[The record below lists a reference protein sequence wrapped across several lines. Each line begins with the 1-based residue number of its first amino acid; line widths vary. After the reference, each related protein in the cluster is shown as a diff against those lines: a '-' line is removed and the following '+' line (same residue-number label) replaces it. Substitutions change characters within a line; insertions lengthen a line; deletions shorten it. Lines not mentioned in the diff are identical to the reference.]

1 MKKKGTL
8 KKSLVTALEVPADLA
23 YKDPIVTIT
32 GNNCMAV
39 ENYRSILRY
48 TKDEI
53 VILTVRGRVA
63 IYGKKLCIPCYSPW
77 EMQVSGKIIKVCL
90 DWQEA

>member
-1 MKKKGTL
+1 MKKKGML
-8 KKSLVTALEVPADLA
+8 KKSLVTALEVPEDLA
-23 YKDPIVTIT
+23 YKAPIVTIT
-32 GNNCMAV
+32 GNSCMSV

-48 TKDEI
+48 TKEEI
-53 VILTVRGRVA
+53 VILTARGRVE
-63 IYGKKLCIPCYSPW
+63 IHGKQLCIPCYSPW

>member
-1 MKKKGTL
+1 MDKKRSL

-53 VILTVRGRVA
+53 IILTVRGRVE
-63 IYGKKLCIPCYSPW
+63 IHGKQLCIPCYSPW
-77 EMQVSGKIIKVCL
+77 EMQVSGKILNVCL